1 MRCSLFLNISTF
13 TCKMNDMY
21 GECMLTNVLSAHIIN
36 NDYGFGTRT
45 RKSIP
50 REVFQRIMHF
60 QTKTQGSKAQGDIT
74 CTECMVNFS
83 RRHSAL
89 VLQPSHGCNKGFSIP
104 LFWQS

>member
-1 MRCSLFLNISTF
+1 
-13 TCKMNDMY
+13 MNDMY
-21 GECMLTNVLSAHIIN
+21 GECMLTNVLSAGIIN

-50 REVFQRIMHF
+50 REVLQRIMHF
-60 QTKTQGSKAQGDIT
+60 QTKTQGNKAQGDIT

-89 VLQPSHGCNKGFSIP
+89 VLQSSHGCNKGFSIP